1 MEQRSSGWV
10 LSPSELEKE
19 KGWKRFTLP
28 PVEDDKPALKQITET
43 TPSHY
48 RGDSQS
54 EVESEE
60 FNDEDLE
67 LHLEQRK
74 MKKRREGQTS
84 PSHQLL
90 DPATEEAKRL
100 IHVLSKN
107 RKLVWPFDEPV
118 DPVALRIP
126 DYPLVVKRPMDLD
139 TVLKRLRDGYYVDRI
154 KDYVSDVRLVFT
166 NAVLYNEPTSHIY
179 YLAIQCSNLFEKK
192 LDKSKTIVP
201 PMPLGLARSPRWKLR
216 ISWRRAKGE
225 EVVCWKMNTQP
236 KVKRL
241 ARNCW
246 KDIN

>member
-1 MEQRSSGWV
+1 M
-10 LSPSELEKE
+10 
-19 KGWKRFTLP
+19 P
-28 PVEDDKPALKQITET
+28 PVEEEKPVLKQAADT

-48 RGDSQS
+48 RGDSRQSEDS

-60 FNDEDLE
+60 YNDEDLE

-74 MKKRREGQTS
+74 MKKRREGQAS
-84 PSHQLL
+84 PSHLVL
-90 DPATEEAKRL
+90 DPAIEEAKRL

-126 DYPLVVKRPMDLD
+126 DYPLLVKRPMDLD
-139 TVLKRLRDGYYVDRI
+139 TILKRLRDGYYADRI

-179 YLAIQCSNLFEKK
+179 YLAVQCSNLFEKK
-192 LDKSKTIVP
+192 LDKSKAIVP
-201 PMPLGLARSPRWKLR
+201 PLPLGLARSPRWKLR

-225 EVVCWKMNTQP
+225 EVVCWKATGHP
-236 KVKRL
+236 KLRKL
-241 ARNCW
+241 ARNFL
-246 KDIN
+246 KQA